1 MPNRVGQ
8 CVQDSAENM
17 IRGNSFLSI
26 FDLKLP
32 NEAGK
37 KFSCVLYFAR
47 SHVFF
52 RSIGNRFL
60 NGWSFIKT
68 YRLSVR
74 VLVCLS
80 KAGSRHSEGR
90 GSNSIKRRF
99 GGSVPMPRRVELPGK
114 MGKNQA
120 VGGFRN
126 PWNTP
131 LDPAL
136 HFQQKLPSSGFI
148 QI

>member
-1 MPNRVGQ
+1 MGQ
-8 CVQDSAENM
+8 CVQDSAENT

-68 YRLSVR
+68 CRLSVH

-80 KAGSRHSEGR
+80 VCFLFALVPLRVKCWPKLIAPLY
-90 GSNSIKRRF
+90 IKSQRYF
-99 GGSVPMPRRVELPGK
+99 
-114 MGKNQA
+114 
-120 VGGFRN
+120 FR
-126 PWNTP
+126 
-131 LDPAL
+131 LSL
-136 HFQQKLPSSGFI
+136 HVRKSL
-148 QI
+148 